1 MKWGVNM
8 FIKRFFILAIV
19 TAAMILG
26 GCSSLSLEKHNDVDL
41 GITFKEMDSYFDHSN
56 NYNGINIR
64 MGYFPLDDRVEKL
77 TGFKSQVYSGILDN
91 ESEIESNNAKRF
103 FIALKNSNT
112 NDNYEE
118 SRIRSVLVMHKV
130 ADNLRQG
137 INNDIFLKEVILK
150 TAVNFYSDKE
160 SDDILRNLMQNLH
173 NATEKLNGKE
183 VRIQTG
189 EFIAGR
195 QNGNFRYRVYRDNE
209 NQYYI
214 VSNINDDI
222 DYNYED
228 IYNIFQGLLS
238 SEPVDTLKTCFVFK
252 ESNDTPQE
260 WVDKNRLL
268 ILQAVANG
276 IDINSAIEWG
286 DISNNKEKF
295 LLRARKLAEV
305 CIQKINNDKQS
316 NEVTQKIQEELV
328 DAFRNQI
335 EASKNAN
342 RINWSDIT
350 ALEEKYSIKLEKDLV
365 LKALKLEENGMI
377 FNN

>member
-1 MKWGVNM
+1 M

-26 GCSSLSLEKHNDVDL
+26 GCRSLSLEKHNDVDL
-41 GITFKEMDSYFDHSN
+41 GISFKEMDSYFDHSN

-103 FIALKNSNT
+103 FIALKNGNT
-112 NDNYEE
+112 NDNSEE

-173 NATEKLNGKE
+173 NSTEKLNEKG

-189 EFIAGR
+189 ELIAGR

-209 NQYYI
+209 NQYYVI
-214 VSNINDDI
+214 SNINDDI

-238 SEPVDTLKTCFVFK
+238 SESVDTLKTYFVFK

-268 ILQAVANG
+268 ILQAVANC
-276 IDINSAIEWG
+276 IDINSTAYYK
-286 DISNNKEKF
+286 DIINPKPF
-295 LLRARKLAEV
+295 FLRANKLAEV

-316 NEVTQKIQEELV
+316 NEITKKIQEDLV
-328 DAFRNQI
+328 EAFRNQI
-335 EASKNAN
+335 EAIKKRESIADF
-342 RINWSDIT
+342 SDII
-350 ALEEKYSIKLEKDLV
+350 ALGEKYNIKLEKDLV
-365 LKALKLEENGMI
+365 LKASKLQKNGMV

>member
-1 MKWGVNM
+1 M
-8 FIKRFFILAIV
+8 FIKKFFILAIV

-26 GCSSLSLEKHNDVDL
+26 GCSSLSLEEHNDVDL
-41 GITFKEMDSYFDHSN
+41 GITFKEMDSHFDHSN

-64 MGYFPLDDRVEKL
+64 MGYFPLDGRVEKL

-91 ESEIESNNAKRF
+91 ESDKERYSAKRF
-103 FIALKNSNT
+103 FIALKNDNT
-112 NDNYEE
+112 NDNSEE
-118 SRIRSVLVMHKV
+118 SRIRSVLIMHRV

-137 INNDIFLKEVILK
+137 IDNDIFLKEVILK
-150 TAVNFYSDKE
+150 TSVNNYSNKE
-160 SDDILRNLMQNLH
+160 SDDVLRKLMQNLH

-189 EFIAGR
+189 ELIAGR

-209 NQYYI
+209 NQYYVI
-214 VSNINDDI
+214 SNINDDI
-222 DYNYED
+222 YYNYED

-268 ILQAVANG
+268 ILQTVANG

-286 DISNNKEKF
+286 DISNNKKIF

-328 DAFRNQI
+328 ETFRNQI
-335 EASKNAN
+335 EASKNVK
-342 RINWSDIT
+342 RTNWSDII
-350 ALEEKYSIKLEKDLV
+350 ALEDKYGINLEKDLV

>member
-8 FIKRFFILAIV
+8 FIKKFLILVTV

-26 GCSSLSLEKHNDVDL
+26 GCSSFSLEKHNDVDL
-41 GITFKEMDSYFDHSN
+41 GITFKEMDSHFDYGN

-64 MGYFPLDDRVEKL
+64 TYYFPLESRVEKL
-77 TGFKSQVYSGILDN
+77 TGFKSQVYSVTLDN

-103 FIALKNSNT
+103 FIALKNDNT
-112 NDNYEE
+112 NDNSQK
-118 SRIRSVLVMHKV
+118 SRIRSILIMHKV

-137 INNDIFLKEVILK
+137 INNDVFLKEVILK
-150 TAVNFYSDKE
+150 TSVNNYSDKE
-160 SDDILRNLMQNLH
+160 SDDVLRKLMQNLH
-173 NATEKLNGKE
+173 NSTEKLNGKG

-189 EFIAGR
+189 ELIAGR

-209 NQYYI
+209 NQYYVI
-214 VSNINDDI
+214 SNINDDI

-228 IYNIFQGLLS
+228 IYNIFQGFLS
-238 SEPVDTLKTCFVFK
+238 NESVDTLKTYFVFK

-286 DISNNKEKF
+286 DISNSKRKN
-295 LLRARKLAEV
+295 LLRAKKLAEV

-316 NEVTQKIQEELV
+316 NEITQKIQEELIER
-328 DAFRNQI
+328 FRNQI

-350 ALEEKYSIKLEKDLV
+350 ALEEKYGINLEKDLV

>member
-1 MKWGVNM
+1 M
-8 FIKRFFILAIV
+8 
-19 TAAMILG
+19 
-26 GCSSLSLEKHNDVDL
+26 
-41 GITFKEMDSYFDHSN
+41 
-56 NYNGINIR
+56 
-64 MGYFPLDDRVEKL
+64 
-77 TGFKSQVYSGILDN
+77 
-91 ESEIESNNAKRF
+91 
-103 FIALKNSNT
+103 
-112 NDNYEE
+112 
-118 SRIRSVLVMHKV
+118 
-130 ADNLRQG
+130 
-137 INNDIFLKEVILK
+137 
-150 TAVNFYSDKE
+150 
-160 SDDILRNLMQNLH
+160 
-173 NATEKLNGKE
+173 
-183 VRIQTG
+183 
-189 EFIAGR
+189 
-195 QNGNFRYRVYRDNE
+195 
-209 NQYYI
+209 
-214 VSNINDDI
+214 
-222 DYNYED
+222 
-228 IYNIFQGLLS
+228 LS
-238 SEPVDTLKTCFVFK
+238 SEPVDTLKTYFVFK

-295 LLRARKLAEV
+295 LLRARRLAEV